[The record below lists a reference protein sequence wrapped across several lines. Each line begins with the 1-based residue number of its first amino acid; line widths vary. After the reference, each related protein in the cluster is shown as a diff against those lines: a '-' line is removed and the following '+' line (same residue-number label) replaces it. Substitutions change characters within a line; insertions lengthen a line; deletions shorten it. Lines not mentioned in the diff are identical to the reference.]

1 MIHISKGKTLPMAYL
16 KRSLSGL
23 LLCQRYSETAL
34 KATPEP
40 LKRWDGLHTGFARC
54 FVLLCPFLTDL
65 KRSNGYGNISIILQN
80 RECWSIYNV
89 SSGYQYF
96 FHLSEHIIQQ
106 NLSCISFST
115 TLKIHLKRRV
125 VAYQTS
131 LLTLATGVLLS

>member
-1 MIHISKGKTLPMAYL
+1 MVMITLALYYRTENAGAY
-16 KRSLSGL
+16 
-23 LLCQRYSETAL
+23 
-34 KATPEP
+34 
-40 LKRWDGLHTGFARC
+40 
-54 FVLLCPFLTDL
+54 
-65 KRSNGYGNISIILQN
+65 
-80 RECWSIYNV
+80 IYNV

-96 FHLSEHIIQQ
+96 FLLSEHVIQQ

>member
-1 MIHISKGKTLPMAYL
+1 MITLALYYRTENAGAYI
-16 KRSLSGL
+16 
-23 LLCQRYSETAL
+23 Y
-34 KATPEP
+34 
-40 LKRWDGLHTGFARC
+40 
-54 FVLLCPFLTDL
+54 
-65 KRSNGYGNISIILQN
+65 
-80 RECWSIYNV
+80 IYNV

-96 FHLSEHIIQQ
+96 FHLSEHVIQQ